1 MYRLRLLISLAA
13 LVFIHGEEIPREQ
26 LLLARVRT
34 HMASLLSR
42 LPNYTC
48 LQTIE
53 RTERTQK
60 GKTRLIDVIRLEVAL
75 VDGKELFAWP
85 GSKKFDDTSITDMVK
100 GGAIGNGNF
109 AMHAKAVFQ
118 SRAPRFQ
125 FAGSSIGADGKEK
138 YKWDF
143 FVPQNLSGYQIGNFI
158 EHATIGYHGS
168 FWADPTTLDVTRL
181 EVYADDIP
189 RNLKIGS
196 ASDAVDY
203 QSVKLGEEAFLL
215 PARSELSL
223 SDIGGVQHRNRTNF
237 SSCRQYT
244 GESTISFDDLPRAE
258 AVREPER
265 SLVVPLHLR
274 LEVALETPLDDES
287 SAIGDPVIALLKR
300 PVKLGSGLTAPKG
313 ARLHGRVTHLRKQ
326 QTQTPGW
333 VVGLTFFEL
342 EWLNT
347 RAELRAKLLDTP
359 SLAMR
364 AALSSTYRKALSEM
378 AHDNGVFFVPGSPL
392 RVPRGFLIY
401 LETEPLE
408 AEDKQ

>member
-13 LVFIHGEEIPREQ
+13 LVFIHGDEIPREQ
-26 LLLARVRT
+26 LLLARIRA
-34 HMASLLSR
+34 HMSSLLSR

-85 GSKKFDDTSITDMVK
+85 GSKKFEDTNIADMVK

-118 SRAPRFQ
+118 SRTPRFQ
-125 FAGSSIGADGKEK
+125 FAGSRIGTDGREE

-143 FVPQNLSGYQIGNFI
+143 VVPENLSGYQVGNFI
-158 EHATIGYHGS
+158 EHAIIGYHGS

-181 EVYADDIP
+181 EVYADNIP
-189 RNLKIGS
+189 RNLKIDS
-196 ASDAVDY
+196 VSDAVDY
-203 QSVKLGEEAFLL
+203 QSVKLGDEAFLL

-223 SDIGGVQHRNRTNF
+223 TGTGGVQHRNRTSF

-244 GESTISFDDLPRAE
+244 GESTISFEDSPGGE
-258 AVREPER
+258 AAREPER
-265 SLVVPLHLR
+265 SLVLPLHLR
-274 LEVALETPLDDES
+274 LEVALDTPLDEENA
-287 SAIGDPVIALLKR
+287 AIGDPVIALLKR

-333 VVGLTFFEL
+333 AVGLTFFEL

-347 RAELRAKLLDTP
+347 HAELRAKLVDTP

-364 AALSSTYRKALSEM
+364 AALSSTYRRALSEM
-378 AHDNGVFFVPGSPL
+378 AHENGVFFVPGSPL

-408 AEDKQ
+408 TEDKQ

>member
-13 LVFIHGEEIPREQ
+13 LVCIHGEEIPREQ
-26 LLLARVRT
+26 LLLARIRA
-34 HMASLLSR
+34 HMSSLLSR

-53 RTERTQK
+53 RTERTRN
-60 GKTRLIDVIRLEVAL
+60 GRTRLIDVVRLEVAL

-85 GSKKFDDTSITDMVK
+85 GSRKFDDTNITDMVK

-109 AMHAKAVFQ
+109 GMHAKAVFQ
-118 SRAPRFQ
+118 SRAPRFD
-125 FAGSSIGADGKEK
+125 FAGSHIGTDGREK

-143 FVPQNLSGYQIGNFI
+143 VVPQNLSGYQVGNFI
-158 EHATIGYHGS
+158 EHAIIGYHGS
-168 FWADPTTLDVTRL
+168 FWADPTTLDVSRL

-189 RNLKIGS
+189 RNLQIAN

-223 SDIGGVQHRNRTNF
+223 SDIGGVQHRNRTSF

-258 AVREPER
+258 SAREPER
-265 SLVVPLHLR
+265 SLALPAHLR
-274 LEVALETPLDDES
+274 LEVALETPLDEGN
-287 SAIGDPVIALLKR
+287 SAVGDPVIALLKR

-313 ARLHGRVTHLRKQ
+313 ARLQGRVTHLRRQ

-333 VVGLTFFEL
+333 AVGLTFFEL

-347 RAELRAKLLDTP
+347 RAELRAKLVDTP

-378 AHDNGVFFVPGSPL
+378 AHENGVFFVPGSPL

-408 AEDKQ
+408 TEDKQ